1 MADPTELELTQQAER
16 ERIARESEIEMKLA
30 AADRAANPPVVIPDH
45 VADQSASFSLE
56 PGTTPPGWKPQE
68 EPTSAV
74 DRLRAFEDEHFGKD
88 AVRING
94 RVERGS
100 GSRYQALPE
109 PKRRHYQALEKLVEA
124 DEKLVAAH
132 AALMTADAAH
142 EAAMEDVARAENE
155 ADAVAEQ

>member
-1 MADPTELELTQQAER
+1 MADLTETELAQQAEQERLDR
-16 ERIARESEIEMKLA
+16 ERAEAVVDDPEPESTG
-30 AADRAANPPVVIPDH
+30 
-45 VADQSASFSLE
+45 VA
-56 PGTTPPGWKPQE
+56 
-68 EPTSAV
+68 
-74 DRLRAFEDEHFGKD
+74 RLRAFEDEHFGKD

-132 AALMTADAAH
+132 TALMTADAAH
-142 EAAMEDVARAENE
+142 EAAMEAVALAEKE